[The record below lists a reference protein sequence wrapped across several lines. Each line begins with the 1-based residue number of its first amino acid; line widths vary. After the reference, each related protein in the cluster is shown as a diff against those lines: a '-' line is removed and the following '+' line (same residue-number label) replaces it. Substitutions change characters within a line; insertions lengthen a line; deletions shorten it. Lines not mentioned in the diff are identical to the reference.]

1 MEVLNLFSVILDL
14 LAWTALIRLLY
25 CPGLKFDLR
34 FWSYIT
40 LIAVIEQIFV
50 YQDKILEAVAIM
62 TVLYPLVLI
71 LLIPVEKKN
80 LKICSLP
87 YHHSIFVYSSK
98 YDFIARWNGRT

>member
-50 YQDKILEAVAIM
+50 YQDKILH
-62 TVLYPLVLI
+62 YPYVQFD
-71 LLIPVEKKN
+71 KN
-80 LKICSLP
+80 TKP
-87 YHHSIFVYSSK
+87 NYKSSRLRNLSS
-98 YDFIARWNGRT
+98 FNFCLFQQI